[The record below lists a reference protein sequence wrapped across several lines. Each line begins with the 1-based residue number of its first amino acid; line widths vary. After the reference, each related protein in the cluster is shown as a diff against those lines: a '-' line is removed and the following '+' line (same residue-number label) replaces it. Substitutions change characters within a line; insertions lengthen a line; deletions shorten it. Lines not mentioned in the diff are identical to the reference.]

1 ETIGLL
7 IPDVRNPFFAELA
20 HVVEREVRSSGLSVR
35 LCNADE
41 DPDLMRECTFVLRRQ
56 RVDGMI
62 VAPSAT
68 ARESLQTVQDA
79 AIPLVFVDRAIP
91 GMGVPA
97 VVSDISAAITEA
109 VRPLVAGGARRL
121 GFIAGPR
128 QTTTGRERLAEFTA
142 AAEGP
147 GVEVITQPG
156 DFQEESGRQGMCALL
171 AAEADAVLTADSRMT
186 LGAVRA
192 CLDAGITPVRD
203 LPFIG

>member
-1 ETIGLL
+1 M
-7 IPDVRNPFFAELA
+7 
-20 HVVEREVRSSGLSVR
+20 RSSGLSVR

-109 VRPLVAGGARRL
+109 IRPPRRRGADGWASSPVLARPPPVGSAWPSSPPRRQSTDSRRSCACPPTPPDRKL
-121 GFIAGPR
+121 GFPPMPEANAPLITLEKVSRSFGPVPPFALS
-128 QTTTGRERLAEFTA
+128 TREHR
-142 AAEGP
+142 
-147 GVEVITQPG
+147 
-156 DFQEESGRQGMCALL
+156 
-171 AAEADAVLTADSRMT
+171 
-186 LGAVRA
+186 
-192 CLDAGITPVRD
+192 
-203 LPFIG
+203 

>member
-1 ETIGLL
+1 M
-7 IPDVRNPFFAELA
+7 
-20 HVVEREVRSSGLSVR
+20 RSSGLSVR

-41 DPDLMRECTFVLRRQ
+41 DPDLMRECTFVLPRQ

-109 VRPLVAGGARRL
+109 IRPPRRRGGGGARRL

-142 AAEGP
+142 AATEHRFP
-147 GVEVITQPG
+147 AQLCLPTDPTRSEAGVP
-156 DFQEESGRQGMCALL
+156 AH
-171 AAEADAVLTADSRMT
+171 A
-186 LGAVRA
+186 
-192 CLDAGITPVRD
+192 
-203 LPFIG
+203 